1 MQSLHGAFFVEG
13 EFMNW
18 TGKLSLESLT
28 MPKTTKK
35 ATKKK
40 AKVELDIPGDWDWDD
55 WNDADAAEEEKESH
69 AENEK
74 SREEII
80 SDLDLYLK
88 KGEAL
93 MLTAQKKTSRVY
105 SNLLEQCAGSK
116 SVRMAARTNS
126 KAIAKAV
133 ATSIFRPMLAEITPE
148 MEPEKQQEV
157 LDTIKK
163 MYFPDQSIRLQICH
177 EETIDDALPA
187 CQGTAFSFVERP
199 DLLVG
204 NQNAPKAV
212 IIAAIDRDSVCFG
225 ANVSIKSNYA
235 QTSRH
240 WKRGNNGESFA
251 CDNIAHICA
260 VASLIQELSVY
271 LSARKNELQ
280 QKGQTD
286 AFLPIDKDA
295 QNLTECYI
303 SEKYSDYIV
312 RRIQGRIAYML
323 ETNPLVRPFT
333 EAIAGYKCNV
343 LAVSQEEEFQIKS
356 ETLDPYELKWKDV
369 VENISLLD
377 YMEMLSNGV
386 EIEYRVKDKGRFL
399 VSDRKTEYA
408 AAYIHAMLPAVDQA
422 RQARQNGGHA
432 LSYQTKKNIPKE
444 TLEYMQKSGYNNY
457 FGYMEVDQ
465 DCDLEKISET
475 YSTFVAFHEAALWW
489 VKGSEAVSLRFRR
502 LGNHK
507 ATGLWYP
514 QLFCLCVSSV
524 NPSSF
529 IHEYGHMID
538 TLYGDLSQ
546 QSEFAGVRRAYEKEL
561 DKLPDGSFGSGKYD
575 INYFLEPTEIF
586 ARSLEIYF
594 RRVRGYKNALLG
606 ECEGNEY
613 PEAEKYM
620 SMVASYFDDL
630 IAKYGN

>member
-163 MYFPDQSIRLQICH
+163 MYFPDQKIRLQICH
-177 EETIDDALPA
+177 EDTIDELPA
-187 CQGTAFSFVERP
+187 CQGTAFSFLERP
-199 DLLVG
+199 DILVDK
-204 NQNAPKAV
+204 QYTPKAV
-212 IIAAIDRDSVCFG
+212 IIAAIDGDTVCFG

-235 QTSRH
+235 QTSRY
-240 WKRGNNGESFA
+240 WKQDNNGESFA

-303 SEKYSDYIV
+303 SEKYSDWIYCYIV
-312 RRIQGRIAYML
+312 RRIQGRMAYMS

-333 EAIAGYKCNV
+333 KAIAGYKCNV
-343 LAVSQEEEFQIKS
+343 LAASQEEEFQIKS
-356 ETLDPYELKWKDV
+356 ETLDPYELKWED
-369 VENISLLD
+369 VENINLLD
-377 YMEMLSNGV
+377 YMEMLANGV

-408 AAYIHAMLPAVDQA
+408 AALSLIH
-422 RQARQNGGHA
+422 
-432 LSYQTKKNIPKE
+432 I
-444 TLEYMQKSGYNNY
+444 
-457 FGYMEVDQ
+457 
-465 DCDLEKISET
+465 
-475 YSTFVAFHEAALWW
+475 
-489 VKGSEAVSLRFRR
+489 
-502 LGNHK
+502 
-507 ATGLWYP
+507 
-514 QLFCLCVSSV
+514 
-524 NPSSF
+524 
-529 IHEYGHMID
+529 
-538 TLYGDLSQ
+538 
-546 QSEFAGVRRAYEKEL
+546 
-561 DKLPDGSFGSGKYD
+561 
-575 INYFLEPTEIF
+575 
-586 ARSLEIYF
+586 
-594 RRVRGYKNALLG
+594 
-606 ECEGNEY
+606 
-613 PEAEKYM
+613 
-620 SMVASYFDDL
+620 
-630 IAKYGN
+630 